1 MSYRSARETAAAWGV
16 SDRQIQ
22 RLLHDGRIPG
32 ARKFGGSW
40 MIPADAKKPGDPR
53 RERRAPGD
61 APSTYLA
68 CCLLSYVIPMPID
81 DADTVLPTLP
91 DDKQRAQ
98 YAAELSYYRSD
109 FDAVK
114 RYYETVSPSD
124 DTYLCASTIAIVAAM
139 STGDYE
145 LFSRVD
151 RAVKALAANT
161 ASKATAASA
170 SIIPG
175 LAAACQNAPELAPDW
190 LRRGDFSGFPPESY
204 PMLAFMYLKYMQSV
218 GDAQGL
224 LAAGRLA
231 LALWRREGYITSNEI
246 YIMTLCA
253 CACYALDMQAEA
265 ERYLEDS
272 IALCESFGFVS
283 PLGEYS
289 AWVGGLLELKLKK
302 SSPEFEA
309 RVLGHIRLTLKNWL
323 FFHNG
328 FAKGNASLALSAKEY
343 QLALLLKEGKTYQQ
357 AAERL
362 ELSLGRVKNMVSVIY
377 AKLGISKKSELAPL
391 LF

>member
-22 RLLHDGRIPG
+22 RLLHDGRISG
-32 ARKFGGSW
+32 AQKFGGSW
-40 MIPADAKKPGDPR
+40 MIPADAKKPGDLR
-53 RERRAPGD
+53 RERRADGD
-61 APSTYLA
+61 APSNYLA

-81 DADTVLPTLP
+81 DPDAVLPTLP
-91 DDKQRAQ
+91 DDRQRAQ
-98 YAAELSYYRSD
+98 YKAELSYYRGD

-145 LFSRVD
+145 LFSRID
-151 RAVKALAANT
+151 RAVKSLAA
-161 ASKATAASA
+161 SSA
-170 SIIPG
+170 SRRTAYVASIVPS

-204 PMLAFMYLKYMQSV
+204 PMLSFMYLKYMQSV
-218 GDAQGL
+218 GNAQGL

-231 LALWRREGYITSNEI
+231 LSLWRREGYISSNEI

-253 CACYALDMQAEA
+253 CACYALDMPAAAEK
-265 ERYLEDS
+265 YLEES
-272 IALCESFGFVS
+272 IALCQRFGFVS

-289 AWVGGLLELKLKK
+289 TWVGGLLELKLKK

-309 RVLGHIRLTLKNWL
+309 RVLEHIRLTLKNWL
-323 FFHNG
+323 FFHNE
-328 FAKGNASLALSAKEY
+328 FAKGNAPLILSAKEY
-343 QLALLLKEGKTYQQ
+343 QLALLLTGGAFTLWTAIALMALAGFGYLLLRPEPKGVPVGS
-357 AAERL
+357 AA
-362 ELSLGRVKNMVSVIY
+362 
-377 AKLGISKKSELAPL
+377 
-391 LF
+391 